1 LALELEDRCF
11 RKEWW
16 KMQVQNYVRKDKG
29 ERKIW
34 AWFNRLEEM
43 GNGQAMEILKVFLG
57 ED

>member
-1 LALELEDRCF
+1 
-11 RKEWW
+11 
-16 KMQVQNYVRKDKG
+16 MQVQNYVRKDKG

-34 AWFNRLEEM
+34 AWSNRLEEM